1 LCIKN
6 SRNTTNKIPKISAI
20 KTECIIIIIIRM
32 KKKKN
37 LRNKGIVGW
46 CRISSSDGGVAS
58 ERWL

>member
-20 KTECIIIIIIRM
+20 KTECIIIRI
-32 KKKKN
+32 KKN

-46 CRISSSDGGVAS
+46 CRISSSDGGVTS

>member
-20 KTECIIIIIIRM
+20 KTECIIIIRM
-32 KKKKN
+32 KKN